1 MCAKQTLPQ
10 CNNKKMSCKTIW
22 KKKRT
27 KNEILRM
34 PTAVHPN
41 DNKGLLKTLRLY
53 RTNSIIIFIYI
64 AVIITVIILIVNIIM
79 CPF

>member
-1 MCAKQTLPQ
+1 
-10 CNNKKMSCKTIW
+10 
-22 KKKRT
+22 
-27 KNEILRM
+27 M

-64 AVIITVIILIVNIIM
+64 AVIITVIILIINIIT